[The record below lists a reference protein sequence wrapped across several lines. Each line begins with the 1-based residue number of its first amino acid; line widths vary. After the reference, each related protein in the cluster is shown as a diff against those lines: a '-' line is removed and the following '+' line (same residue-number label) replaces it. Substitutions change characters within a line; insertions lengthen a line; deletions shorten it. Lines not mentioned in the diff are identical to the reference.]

1 MTKYLF
7 LFAGLLIIFPLQ
19 LRAQVTYFKQPVAAK
34 GKTVVPVVYE
44 DELKPVKTLAEVGI
58 LDLTKLTQL
67 DEFVNNAVTKGAFPG
82 CRVLAAKDGRI
93 FYDKSFGYLNTD
105 QKTPVAAN
113 TIYDLASVTK
123 VVSTTLVVMRLYE
136 QGKLNLEMT
145 LGDYLPMTRNTDKAA
160 LRIKDLLLHQAGLKS
175 WIPFYKSFLDSQG
188 YQSPVAF
195 SSNPT
200 NDYNIEVAGG
210 LYLRKDFRD
219 TIWNMILASPLE
231 NKGKMVYSDL
241 DFYFLAAVA
250 EKITGKTIDLLASEL
265 FYTPMGLKTIGY
277 NPLQFL
283 KRENIAPT
291 ENDVTFRY
299 QLLQG
304 YVHDPGAALFGGVA
318 GHAGVFGTAQ
328 DVAAIFQMLLNGGT
342 YRGVRYFKR
351 ETVRLFTAYNSGIS
365 RRGLGFDK
373 PNADKNDGG
382 PAGNRCSGFT
392 FGHQGFTGTCVWA
405 DPATDIVFVFL
416 SNRICPSQDNSLI
429 NKMSIRT
436 IVQDRLYD
444 VLGIPQNFD
453 RPLIQKEQLYNQ

>member
-1 MTKYLF
+1 MIKYLV
-7 LFAGLLIIFPLQ
+7 LFATVFIITPLAS
-19 LRAQVTYFKQPVAAK
+19 RAQVTYFKQPVAVK
-34 GKTVVPVVYE
+34 EKTAPPVVFE

-58 LDLTKLTQL
+58 LDHTKLSLL
-67 DEFVNNAVTKGAFPG
+67 DEFVQNAVTRGAFPG
-82 CRVLAAKDGRI
+82 CRVLAAKDGLI
-93 FYDKSFGYLNTD
+93 FYDKSFGYLNYD
-105 QKTPVAAN
+105 ARTPVAAN
-113 TIYDLASVTK
+113 TVYDLASVTK

-145 LGDYLPMTRNTDKAA
+145 LGDYLPLTRNTDKAG
-160 LRIKDLLLHQAGLKS
+160 LRIKDLLLHQAGLKA
-175 WIPFYKSFLDSQG
+175 WIPFYRSFLDSQG

-195 SSNPT
+195 SNT
-200 NDYNIEVAGG
+200 ATGQYNIEVARG

-241 DFYFLAAVA
+241 DYYFLAAVA
-250 EKITGKTIDLLASEL
+250 EKVTGKTIDRLATDL

-277 NPLQFL
+277 SPLQFL
-283 KRENIAPT
+283 RKELIAPT
-291 ENDVTFRY
+291 ENDITFRY

-304 YVHDPGAALFGGVA
+304 YVHDPGAALFGGIA
-318 GHAGVFGTAQ
+318 GHAGVFSNAQ

-373 PNADKNDGG
+373 PNADKNEGG
-382 PAGNRCSGFT
+382 PAGNRCSGFA
-392 FGHQGFTGTCVWA
+392 FGHQGFTGTCAWA
-405 DPATDIVFVFL
+405 DPATDVVFVFL
-416 SNRICPSQDNSLI
+416 SNRTCPNQDNQLI
-429 NKMSIRT
+429 NKLGVRT

-444 VLGIPQNFD
+444 ALGFPQNFD
-453 RPLIQKEQLYNQ
+453 RPQVQKDQLANP